1 MGPGSPVWTTPRWV
15 SPDSVASHVSSAG
28 PTLTVRSPPGTCC
41 SDARLQPAR
50 LGRGAGRLRLA
61 FQNQSPSWPPGRLA
75 LTGSLPVPLLSPPAP
90 LPTRL
95 THHAAH
101 RDSLGLLGT
110 QAQGLCT
117 GWQQLLPPLTASPIP
132 PRHPLLQASAPSS
145 GAFPGHPTK
154 MSDAPLL
161 PACLC
166 PQRHHHPNAMYLLAP
181 LRGQMLEGGTSCHRG
196 RTLCPL
202 CLGRGRP
209 RTRAHGLL
217 TECV

>member
-1 MGPGSPVWTTPRWV
+1 M
-15 SPDSVASHVSSAG
+15 PDSS
-28 PTLTVRSPPGTCC
+28 L
-41 SDARLQPAR
+41 
-50 LGRGAGRLRLA
+50 
-61 FQNQSPSWPPGRLA
+61 LA
-75 LTGSLPVPLLSPPAP
+75 LDAAQGVLGWHSKTSLLAALPAAWLSPAAFLGLSSHPAP
-90 LPTRL
+90 PPTRL

-132 PRHPLLQASAPSS
+132 PPHPFLQASAPSS

-154 MSDAPLL
+154 ISDAPLL

-181 LRGQMLEGGTSCHRG
+181 RRGQMLEGGTSCHRG

-202 CLGRGRP
+202 CLGCGRP